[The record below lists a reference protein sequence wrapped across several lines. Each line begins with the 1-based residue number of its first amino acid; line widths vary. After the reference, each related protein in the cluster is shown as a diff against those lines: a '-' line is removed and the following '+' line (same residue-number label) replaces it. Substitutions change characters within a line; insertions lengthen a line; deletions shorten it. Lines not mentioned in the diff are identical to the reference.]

1 MIQSTL
7 GRPPRH
13 ETYKQYPHGLHP
25 LIYDMAT
32 LLDKGEWNEDNKE
45 MYIRMFTDR
54 LREERDPETLEYY
67 RSINNNRTERYK
79 NVNHGQE
86 EKDEEDKIMK
96 EFTDYKNRN
105 KIECVEYHGD
115 EEKKFYI

>member
-13 ETYKQYPHGLHP
+13 ETYKQYPQGLHP

-32 LLDKGEWNEDNKE
+32 LVDKGEWNEDNKE
-45 MYIRMFTDR
+45 MYIRMFTDK

-67 RSINNNRTERYK
+67 RSINNNRTEKYK
-79 NVNHGQE
+79 NVNHEQE

-96 EFTDYKNRN
+96 DFFEYKKRN
-105 KIECVEYHGD
+105 KLECVEYHGD
-115 EEKKFYI
+115 EEKKIYI